1 MKRAA
6 LVAGVSIAT
15 LLIAGPSKVWAAWNS
30 ESWWGNSVTAA
41 PPEPAPKKT
50 IRHRPSER
58 KSDRDES
65 KNKAAPVP
73 TGVLH
78 IIVSIDKQRAT
89 LFADGVPFASTAI
102 SSGTPGHPTP
112 TGVFT
117 VIQKDRHHV
126 SNLYN
131 ASMPYM
137 QRITWSGS
145 ALHEGPL
152 PGYPASHGCVRLT
165 TSFAQLLWRTTKM
178 GARVVVTHPDVAPL
192 EFDHPRLFVPR
203 PKLVEAP
210 PKPAAPPVKV
220 AEAPRVPVAAP
231 ITPTVMATPEPATTA
246 AVAKVRTADAA
257 NATVIAVTSVVG
269 DASKPVA
276 TSVVTEPS
284 ANAPATEQATK
295 LAVTDGAGSTQAT
308 APVEPTETKAAAE
321 PSAEQEPAV
330 EPSAAPPVESQSVE
344 AKAAVEPPA
353 EQKPVAEPSSAQ
365 PVESKIVEAKPVEV
379 KPAETRPV
387 EAKPAVAEPAAT
399 IAAPAPIIVDERP
412 KAMPAAVVQEANG
425 RPISVFA
432 SLKERKLY
440 VRQGWKP
447 LFEAPISFEQP
458 EQPIGTHVYTAMG
471 VKPDGKGL
479 RWTVVSIPSSTR
491 RVAELKVQDGRKRH
505 HEPARA
511 VDVAVPMPSPAAAL
525 DRIVMPPEL
534 VERISDLITPG
545 SSLIVSDNRLS
556 DETGEYTDFIVLTR

>member
-30 ESWWGNSVTAA
+30 ESWWGNSVTAEPA
-41 PPEPAPKKT
+41 EPAPKKT
-50 IRHRPSER
+50 IRHKAAER

-65 KNKAAPVP
+65 KTKAPPVP

-89 LFADGVPFASTAI
+89 LFADGQPFASTAI

-112 TGVFT
+112 MGLFT

-178 GARVVVTHPDVAPL
+178 GARVIVTHPDVAPL
-192 EFDHPRLFVPR
+192 EFDHARLFVPR
-203 PKLVEAP
+203 PKLVAAP
-210 PKPAAPPVKV
+210 PKPAEPPVKA
-220 AEAPRVPVAAP
+220 AEVPRAPVAAP
-231 ITPTVMATPEPATTA
+231 ITPTVMATPEPVTTA

-257 NATVIAVTSVVG
+257 NATVVAVTSVVG
-269 DASKPVA
+269 DGSKPVV
-276 TSVVTEPS
+276 TSVETAPAS
-284 ANAPATEQATK
+284 NAPASEQATK
-295 LAVTDGAGSTQAT
+295 VAVTDGAGGTQAA
-308 APVEPTETKAAAE
+308 AP
-321 PSAEQEPAV
+321 V
-330 EPSAAPPVESQSVE
+330 EPSAAPPAESKTVE
-344 AKAAVEPPA
+344 AQPEEVPPVQA
-353 EQKPVAEPSSAQ
+353 KPE
-365 PVESKIVEAKPVEV
+365 EAKPVEV
-379 KPAETRPV
+379 KSV
-387 EAKPAVAEPAAT
+387 EAKPAAT
-399 IAAPAPIIVDERP
+399 VAAPAPIIVDERP
-412 KAMPAAVVQEANG
+412 KTMPAAVVQEANG

-432 SLKERKLY
+432 SLKEHKLY

-458 EQPIGTHVYTAMG
+458 DQPIGTHVYTAMG
-471 VKPDGKGL
+471 MKPDGKGL
-479 RWTVVSIPSSTR
+479 RWTVVSIPSGTR

-505 HEPARA
+505 HEPVKEVEA
-511 VDVAVPMPSPAAAL
+511 PMPSPAAAL

-534 VERISDLITPG
+534 VERISELITPG

-556 DETGEYTDFIVLTR
+556 DETGEYTDFIVVTR